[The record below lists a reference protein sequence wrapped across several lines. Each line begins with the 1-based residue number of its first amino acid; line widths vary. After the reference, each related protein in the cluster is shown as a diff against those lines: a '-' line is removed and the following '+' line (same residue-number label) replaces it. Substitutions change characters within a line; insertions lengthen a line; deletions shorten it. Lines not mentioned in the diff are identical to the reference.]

1 MQIVRTI
8 TQGGIQMYKHD
19 NSLSKALL
27 ENTSYSRE
35 KLLKQLGKRQAE
47 KIIFSVLALTE
58 KAYQAGFNDCL
69 KAYNLKADVE

>member
-1 MQIVRTI
+1 
-8 TQGGIQMYKHD
+8 MYKHD

-27 ENTSYSRE
+27 ENTSDSRE
-35 KLLKQLGKRQAE
+35 KLLKQQGT
-47 KIIFSVLALTE
+47 KIIVSVLTLTE

>member
-27 ENTSYSRE
+27 ENTSGSRE
-35 KLLKQLGKRQAE
+35 KLLKQLGKQQGI
-47 KIIFSVLALTE
+47 KIIVSVLTLAE

-69 KAYNLKADVE
+69 KAYHIKADVE